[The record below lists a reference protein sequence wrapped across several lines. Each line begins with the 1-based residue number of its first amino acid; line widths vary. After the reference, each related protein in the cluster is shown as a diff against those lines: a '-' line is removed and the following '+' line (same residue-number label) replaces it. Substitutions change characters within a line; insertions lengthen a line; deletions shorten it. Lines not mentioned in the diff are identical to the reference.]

1 VARWELGTFSS
12 DGIRVDGIEVVKEKR
27 KKRCKDAVEKQCD
40 GGPIYEREKVGSPI
54 DSDSKPEIRA
64 GPSRSASTF
73 STSPF
78 QLHFMIFICVVHRA
92 AFLRLKREGATPKR
106 WDPSPPLYP
115 SLPTRLAHDIR
126 SRSGFFFLSVQKRD
140 VKPRPRLVR

>member
-1 VARWELGTFSS
+1 LVHFQATGSESTGSRSLKK
-12 DGIRVDGIEVVKEKR
+12 KEKKGVKMQWKNNVTAAPFASAR
-27 KKRCKDAVEKQCD
+27 RSVLRSI
-40 GGPIYEREKVGSPI
+40 PI
-54 DSDSKPEIRA
+54 SKPEIRA